1 MPSTRTGTSGRLT
14 HRAVV
19 LGLVLLVLVI
29 SYASSMR
36 AWLDQ
41 RQEIAAVE
49 QQIAQTHRQVA
60 DLEQEKRRWADE
72 AYVQQQ
78 ARARLGY
85 LLPGETGYRVI
96 GSDGKSI
103 GAVREPVEAADSG
116 SAPAWF
122 ATLWDSSQRAGRAQ

>member
-1 MPSTRTGTSGRLT
+1 MPSTRIGTPGRLT
-14 HRAVV
+14 HRAAV

-29 SYASSMR
+29 SYASSLR

-41 RQEIAAVE
+41 RQEIAGVE
-49 QQIAQTHRQVA
+49 QQIAQTRRDVA
-60 DLEQEKRRWADE
+60 ALEQEKRRWADD

-103 GAVREPVEAADSG
+103 GAVREPLDAADSG
-116 SAPAWF
+116 SGPAWY
-122 ATLWDSSQRAGRAQ
+122 ATLWASSQRAGRAR